1 MPDYPSPGTF
11 GMMTISDTTLPIT
24 AALHTP
30 TSASSQ
36 KYTGH
41 QPFYALIYTSAAMRY
56 TLDGTAPVA
65 TTTGHL
71 MAAGDT
77 MMVYGKPAIMKMRMI
92 RESGDAVVAITCFF

>member
-11 GMMTISDTTLPIT
+11 GMMTISDTALPIT

-36 KYTGH
+36 KYVGH
-41 QPFYALIYTSAAMRY
+41 QPFYALINTSAAIRY
-56 TLDGTAPVA
+56 TLDGTTPVA

-77 MMVYGKPAIMKMRMI
+77 MMVYGKPAIMKMLMI
-92 RESGDAVVAITCFF
+92 REAGDSVVAITCFF